1 LKKKIRIGLII
12 CSVVLGLFAVV
23 LSIFI
28 WQSTPFFD
36 MNLVF
41 YDVIIIVLTAVLYAI
56 AVMSP
61 ETKRDSVKTGSG

>member
-12 CSVVLGLFAVV
+12 SSAVLGLFAVT

-28 WQSTPFFD
+28 WQSTPFFNMD
-36 MNLVF
+36 LVF
-41 YDVIIIVLTAVLYAI
+41 LDVIIVVLVAVLYAT

-61 ETKRDSVKTGSG
+61 QN

>member
-12 CSVVLGLFAVV
+12 CSVVLGLVAVA

-36 MNLVF
+36 MSLVF
-41 YDVIIIVLTAVLYAI
+41 LDVIIVVLMAVLYAI

-61 ETKRDSVKTGSG
+61 QN